1 MLPKMAAKTWC
12 GHVPTSTCPQ
22 ARLLMYLALPKR
34 LIRAKNEV
42 ILNPILALATSDGM
56 KTDITPKMLRKRL
69 GT

>member
-1 MLPKMAAKTWC
+1 
-12 GHVPTSTCPQ
+12 
-22 ARLLMYLALPKR
+22 MYLALPKR